1 MAILITGGAGY
12 IGSHTCVEML
22 AAGYDI
28 VVVDNY
34 CNSKP
39 ESLARVRRLSGRDFP
54 VYECDIRDKKNLDK
68 VFKENKIEAV
78 IHFAALKAV
87 GESSQK
93 PVEYYDNNISG
104 TISLVE
110 VMRENGCK
118 KFVFSSSATVY
129 GDKNPV
135 PFVETMPTGKATNP
149 YGTTKI
155 MMETVL
161 TDVAAADSEWHVV
174 LLRYFNPVG
183 AHPSGLIGESP
194 KQPNNL
200 MPYIAQV
207 AVGKRPY
214 LSVFGDDYET
224 PDGTGV
230 RDYIHVVDLAK
241 GHVRAV
247 DYVLSHNGV
256 EIFNLG
262 TGNGTSVLELV
273 SEFEKVNGVKVPCK
287 IGPRRP
293 GDVPFSYANA
303 DKAERILGWKAQ
315 YNVADMCRD
324 AWNWQS
330 KNPDGYE

>member
-34 CNSKP
+34 CNSSP
-39 ESLARVRRLSGRDFP
+39 ESLRRVKKLAGRDFP
-54 VYECDIRDKKNLDK
+54 VYECDIRDKKKLDK

-87 GESSQK
+87 GESTQK

-118 KFVFSSSATVY
+118 SFVFSSSATVY

-135 PFVETMPTGKATNP
+135 PFIETMPVGKATNP

-161 TDVAAADSEWHVV
+161 TDVANADPEWHVV

-194 KQPNNL
+194 RQPNNL
-200 MPYIAQV
+200 MPYITQV
-207 AVGKRPY
+207 AVGKREY

-230 RDYIHVVDLAK
+230 RDYIHVVDLAC
-241 GHVRAV
+241 GHVKAV
-247 DYVLSHNGV
+247 DYVLGHNGV

-273 SEFEKVNGVKVPCK
+273 NEFKKVNGVDVPCK
-287 IGPRRP
+287 IAPRRA
-293 GDVPFSYANA
+293 GDVAYSYANA
-303 DKAERILGWKAQ
+303 DKAAGILGWKAR
-315 YNVADMCRD
+315 YTVADMCRD

-330 KNPDGYE
+330 KNPNGYE